1 MNRTETIFLTAAAAI
16 LLICIATMPQYYFI
30 FVFLLALALI
40 VIVMSLLAKYRQK
53 YENRTLS
60 LIFCIL
66 AIILFVI
73 YFVNSIYIDFAN
85 GSSTG
90 DSLLLL
96 ALFIISIGL
105 GWFFEKND

>member
-1 MNRTETIFLTAAAAI
+1 MNRTEMIFMIAVTAI
-16 LLICIATMPQYYFI
+16 LLICVATMPQYFFI

-40 VIVMSLLAKYRQK
+40 VIAMSLLAKYRQK
-53 YENRTLS
+53 YENRKLS

-66 AIILFVI
+66 AVILFII
-73 YFVNSIYIDFAN
+73 YFVNSVYFDFTN
-85 GSSTG
+85 KGSTG

-96 ALFIISIGL
+96 ALFIISICL

>member
-1 MNRTETIFLTAAAAI
+1 MNRTEMIFLIAVTVI

-40 VIVMSLLAKYRQK
+40 VIAMSLFAKYKQK
-53 YENRTLS
+53 YENKTLS

-66 AIILFVI
+66 AVILFII
-73 YFVNSIYIDFAN
+73 YFANSLYIDFAN
-85 GSSTG
+85 TGSTG
-90 DSLLLL
+90 NSLVLV
-96 ALFIISIGL
+96 ALFIISICL